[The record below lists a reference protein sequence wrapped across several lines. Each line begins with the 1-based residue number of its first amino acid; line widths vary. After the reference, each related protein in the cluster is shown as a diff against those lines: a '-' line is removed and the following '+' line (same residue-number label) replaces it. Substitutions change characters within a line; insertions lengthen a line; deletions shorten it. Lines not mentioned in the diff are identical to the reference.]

1 MYSFKTR
8 KFEESE
14 EALRNRMRRLRR
26 ASSVGD
32 LAQITHQVI
41 LSSVTR
47 CWSKKLPK
55 IILKLPQIVSTADF
69 WKNIIIHSSPK
80 MLLNIWAIFVKKL
93 VHKYLKKS
101 SNLVTLILSVTV
113 SVLLTALK
121 SLNFIIIAW
130 SDRQQ
135 VLGYLLPN
143 ETRQCYLLYWCN

>member
-14 EALRNRMRRLRR
+14 EALRNRMRRLKR

-55 IILKLPQIVSTADF
+55 IIKKLPQKVSTAVF
-69 WKNIIIHSSPK
+69 WKNTIIHSSPK
-80 MLLNIWAIFVKKL
+80 MLLNICAIFVKNL
-93 VHKYLKKS
+93 STSTLKIVQS
-101 SNLVTLILSVTV
+101 GRTDSFLTV
-113 SVLLTALK
+113 SVLLTALN
-121 SLNFIIIAW
+121 SLNFNIIAW

-135 VLGYLLPN
+135 VLGYLL
-143 ETRQCYLLYWCN
+143 RQKLNPHPQ

>member
-47 CWSKKLPK
+47 EKSPNVHKSCPEMISLEKLKILAPTQKLHKTGGDLEKLIVAKGFKKLPK
-55 IILKLPQIVSTADF
+55 VQ
-69 WKNIIIHSSPK
+69 
-80 MLLNIWAIFVKKL
+80 
-93 VHKYLKKS
+93 
-101 SNLVTLILSVTV
+101 
-113 SVLLTALK
+113 
-121 SLNFIIIAW
+121 
-130 SDRQQ
+130 
-135 VLGYLLPN
+135 
-143 ETRQCYLLYWCN
+143 

>member
-14 EALRNRMRRLRR
+14 EALRNRMRRLKR

-69 WKNIIIHSSPK
+69 
-80 MLLNIWAIFVKKL
+80 
-93 VHKYLKKS
+93 
-101 SNLVTLILSVTV
+101 
-113 SVLLTALK
+113 
-121 SLNFIIIAW
+121 
-130 SDRQQ
+130 
-135 VLGYLLPN
+135 
-143 ETRQCYLLYWCN
+143 

>member
-14 EALRNRMRRLRR
+14 EALRNRMRRLKR

-80 MLLNIWAIFVKKL
+80 MLLNIWAIFVKNL
-93 VHKYLKKS
+93 STSTLKIVQS
-101 SNLVTLILSVTV
+101 GRTDSFLTV
-113 SVLLTALK
+113 SVLLTALN
-121 SLNFIIIAW
+121 SLNFNIIAW

-135 VLGYLLPN
+135 VLGYLL
-143 ETRQCYLLYWCN
+143 RQKLNPHPQ